1 MKFITTIATTLVL
14 STAQLLAL
22 EYSSFKEMSENAQRV
37 YLAGLVEGLILTH
50 GSNELLG
57 YPQLICFP
65 SDVVLDSDKAS
76 EALAKTSNVK
86 HVGTSVMLGFRKM
99 YPCN

>member
-1 MKFITTIATTLVL
+1 MKFIKTITTTLVL
-14 STAQLLAL
+14 SANQLLAL
-22 EYSSFKEMSENAQRV
+22 EYSSFVEMSENAQKV

-65 SDVVLDSDKAS
+65 NGIVLDADKAS
-76 EALAKTSNVK
+76 EAIDKNSNEG
-86 HVGTSVMLGFRKM
+86 HVGALVMLGFREM
-99 YPCN
+99 YPCE